1 HPARLSW
8 WLRHFRLRRKFCCA
22 CIHNAFFRN
31 LAVQTFTMRRLVELA
46 IWLEAGNSAVSRFS
60 GIPFVRAVGAFVLLA
75 AWQLTSKRGDFYNV
89 LWMLVF
95 GFATLNILALV
106 TRSLDPSGRKR
117 RMAIGEIL
125 AVLVVLTCLGL
136 LAAE

>member
-1 HPARLSW
+1 M
-8 WLRHFRLRRKFCCA
+8 RHWA
-22 CIHNAFFRN
+22 N
-31 LAVQTFTMRRLVELA
+31 LASWLGAGSAA
-46 IWLEAGNSAVSRFS
+46 ISRFS
-60 GIPFVRAVGAFVLLA
+60 AFPHLREAGIFVLLA
-75 AWQLTSKRGDFYNV
+75 AWQLTSKRGEFYNI

-136 LAAE
+136 LAAEMLSLFHIFPIKLGPR

>member
-1 HPARLSW
+1 MKPW
-8 WLRHFRLRRKFCCA
+8 VQ
-22 CIHNAFFRN
+22 
-31 LAVQTFTMRRLVELA
+31 LAL
-46 IWLEAGNSAVSRFS
+46 WLESGSGAISRF
-60 GIPFVRAVGAFVLLA
+60 PALPYLREVGVFVLLA
-75 AWQLTSKRGDFYNV
+75 MWQLTTKRNEFYNI

-106 TRSLDPSGRKR
+106 SRSLDPSGRRR

-136 LAAE
+136 LATEMLSLFHIFPIKLTPR

>member
-1 HPARLSW
+1 
-8 WLRHFRLRRKFCCA
+8 
-22 CIHNAFFRN
+22 
-31 LAVQTFTMRRLVELA
+31 M
-46 IWLEAGNSAVSRFS
+46 WLEAGNFSLSRLSALALL
-60 GIPFVRAVGAFVLLA
+60 RAGGAFALLA
-75 AWQLTSKRGDFYNV
+75 AWQLASRRGDFYNL

-136 LAAE
+136 LAAEMLSLFRIFPIKLSPR

>member
-1 HPARLSW
+1 MRPW
-8 WLRHFRLRRKFCCA
+8 V
-22 CIHNAFFRN
+22 N
-31 LAVQTFTMRRLVELA
+31 LAV
-46 IWLEAGNSAVSRFS
+46 WLEAGNSAASRFS
-60 GIPFVRAVGAFVLLA
+60 GIPFLRAAGAFVVLT
-75 AWQLTSKRGDFYNV
+75 AWQLASKRGDFYNI

-106 TRSLDPSGRKR
+106 TRSLDPSGRMR

-136 LAAE
+136 LAAEMLSLFHIFPIKLSPR

>member
-1 HPARLSW
+1 MRPWAH
-8 WLRHFRLRRKFCCA
+8 
-22 CIHNAFFRN
+22 
-31 LAVQTFTMRRLVELA
+31 LAV
-46 IWLEAGNSAVSRFS
+46 WLEAGSAAASRFS
-60 GIPFVRAVGAFVLLA
+60 GIPLLRTA
-75 AWQLTSKRGDFYNV
+75 GTFTLVALWQLANRRGDFYNI

-125 AVLVVLTCLGL
+125 AILVVLTCLGL
-136 LAAE
+136 LAAEMLSLFHIFPIKLSPR

>member
-1 HPARLSW
+1 MRPW
-8 WLRHFRLRRKFCCA
+8 VQ
-22 CIHNAFFRN
+22 
-31 LAVQTFTMRRLVELA
+31 LAM
-46 IWLEAGNSAVSRFS
+46 WLEASNSAVSRFS
-60 GIPFVRAVGAFVLLA
+60 GISLLRATGAIVLFA
-75 AWQLTSKRGDFYNV
+75 AWQLASKRGDFYNL

-136 LAAE
+136 LAAEMLSLFHILPIKLSPR

>member
-1 HPARLSW
+1 MRPWVQFAV
-8 WLRHFRLRRKFCCA
+8 WLD
-22 CIHNAFFRN
+22 
-31 LAVQTFTMRRLVELA
+31 
-46 IWLEAGNSAVSRFS
+46 AGNSAVSRIS
-60 GIPFVRAVGAFVLLA
+60 GIPFLRAVGAFVLLE
-75 AWQLTSKRGDFYNV
+75 AWQAASKRGEFYNL

-136 LAAE
+136 LAAEMLSLFHIFPIKLSPR

>member
-1 HPARLSW
+1 MCFLVT
-8 WLRHFRLRRKFCCA
+8 LRFEPYTMRPWVH
-22 CIHNAFFRN
+22 
-31 LAVQTFTMRRLVELA
+31 LAV
-46 IWLEAGNSAVSRFS
+46 WLQAGNSAVAWFS
-60 GIPFVRAVGAFVLLA
+60 GLPFLRTSGALALLA
-75 AWQLTSKRGDFYNV
+75 AWQMASKRGDFYNL

-136 LAAE
+136 LAAEMLSLFHILPIKLSPR

>member
-1 HPARLSW
+1 MAT
-8 WLRHFRLRRKFCCA
+8 WLG
-22 CIHNAFFRN
+22 
-31 LAVQTFTMRRLVELA
+31 
-46 IWLEAGNSAVSRFS
+46 AGSAAASRFS
-60 GIPFVRAVGAFVLLA
+60 VLPFLREVGLVVLLA
-75 AWQLTSKRGDFYNV
+75 GWQLATKRGEFYNI

-117 RMAIGEIL
+117 RMAVGEIL

-136 LAAE
+136 LAAEMLSLFHIFPIKLGPR

>member
-1 HPARLSW
+1 
-8 WLRHFRLRRKFCCA
+8 
-22 CIHNAFFRN
+22 
-31 LAVQTFTMRRLVELA
+31 LAT
-46 IWLEAGNSAVSRFS
+46 WLEAGSAAASQ
-60 GIPFVRAVGAFVLLA
+60 IPVLPFLREVGLVVLIA
-75 AWQLTSKRGDFYNV
+75 GWQLTTKRGEFYNI

-125 AVLVVLTCLGL
+125 AVLVVVTCLSL
-136 LAAE
+136 LATEMLTLFHIFPIKLSPR